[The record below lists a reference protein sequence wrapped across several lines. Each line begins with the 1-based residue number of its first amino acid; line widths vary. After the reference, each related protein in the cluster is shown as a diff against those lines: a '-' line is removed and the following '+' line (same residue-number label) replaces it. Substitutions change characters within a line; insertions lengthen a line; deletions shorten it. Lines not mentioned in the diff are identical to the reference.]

1 MVKAKLPR
9 LNCEQEL
16 EGEENH
22 VVQNQLRWD
31 GISQQN
37 SHSSGFGAA
46 QGQGVAVSPLLSTV
60 EEMRRWMLLSYLLKL
75 TQVWG
80 CPSVLGQGVF
90 CAAELEHATSLVWEE
105 QSITISRRLQVMLI
119 CVFP

>member
-1 MVKAKLPR
+1 MVKAKLPW

-22 VVQNQLRWD
+22 VVQNQLWWD

-46 QGQGVAVSPLLSTV
+46 QGQSVAVSPLLSTV
-60 EEMRRWMLLSYLLKL
+60 GEMRWWMLLSCLLKL
-75 TQVWG
+75 TQVRG
-80 CPSVLGQGVF
+80 CPPVLDQGVF
-90 CAAELEHATSLVWEE
+90 CAAELKSMPPLVWEE

>member
-16 EGEENH
+16 QGEENH

-46 QGQGVAVSPLLSTV
+46 QRQGVAVSPMLSTV
-60 EEMRRWMLLSYLLKL
+60 EEMRRWMLLSCLLKL

-90 CAAELEHATSLVWEE
+90 CAAELKHATSLVWEE

-119 CVFP
+119 CVFQ

>member
-16 EGEENH
+16 QGEENH

-31 GISQQN
+31 
-37 SHSSGFGAA
+37 A
-46 QGQGVAVSPLLSTV
+46 QRQGVAVSPLLSTV
-60 EEMRRWMLLSYLLKL
+60 EEMRRWMLLSCLLKL

-90 CAAELEHATSLVWEE
+90 CAAELKHATSLVWEE